1 MTKIGIIGG
10 SGLYE
15 MEGLE
20 RVEEI
25 SLDTPYGRPS
35 APLVQGW
42 LGGMGLVFLPRHGRG
57 HTLMPAE
64 INYRANIYALK
75 QLGVERILSISA
87 VGSMKAAIKPG
98 DMVLVDQF
106 IDRTS
111 GRENTFFGGG
121 VVAHLPF
128 ADPVC
133 PELRQALERC
143 CRRLQIDYHP
153 RGTYIC
159 INGPQFSTR
168 AESNL
173 YRQWGVDVIGMT
185 NLPEARLAREAQ
197 ICYATL
203 ALATDYDCWKEDH
216 DDVTVESV
224 LNIVRRN
231 VENSR
236 RIIRELVREVPATA
250 ACACSRALTDT
261 ILTAPEAITAAARER
276 LGLIFPDGT

>member
-1 MTKIGIIGG
+1 MMMKIGIIGG

-15 MEGLE
+15 MADLE
-20 RVEEI
+20 KV
-25 SLDTPYGRPS
+25 PPFGRPS
-35 APLVQGW
+35 APLVQGE

-75 QLGVERILSISA
+75 QLGVGRILSISA
-87 VGSMKAAIKPG
+87 VGSMKEEIRPG
-98 DMVLVDQF
+98 DLVLVDQF

-111 GRENTFFGGG
+111 GRESTFFGGG
-121 VVAHLPF
+121 VVAHVPL

-133 PELRQALERC
+133 PEMRQALARC
-143 CRRLQIDYHP
+143 CRQLDIRFHP

-173 YRQWGVDVIGMT
+173 YRRWGVDVIGMT
-185 NLPEARLAREAQ
+185 NMPEARLAREAQ

-216 DDVTVESV
+216 DDVTIEAV
-224 LNIVRRN
+224 LAIVRQN
-231 VENSR
+231 VENSQRVIR
-236 RIIRELVREVPATA
+236 RLATELPAA
-250 ACACSRALTDT
+250 ASCACGRALADT
-261 ILTAPEAITAAARER
+261 ILTDPQAITAAARER
-276 LGLIFPDGT
+276 LGLIFPDGG